1 MIVYEQNIYIKKE
14 KSWEKKTFGS
24 MDWIINKQKN
34 LAQVNLKYCDRHV
47 TCVNS

>member
-1 MIVYEQNIYIKKE
+1 MR
-14 KSWEKKTFGS
+14 KKTFGS

-34 LAQVNLKYCDRHV
+34 LAQVNLKYCDTHV